1 MSSSR
6 RQYPFHLIE
15 PKWQQTWEQQQAFRA
30 FNPGEEIP
38 AHHPFA
44 VRHQLSGKVSAAQLP
59 EKFYILDMFPYPSG
73 AGLHVGHPEGYTA
86 TDILAR
92 YRRAGGFNVLHPMG
106 WDSFGLPAE
115 QYAVKTGQHP
125 RVTTE
130 ANIANF
136 TRQIKS
142 LGFSYDWSRE
152 LATTDVEYFK
162 WTQWIFL
169 KLYNSWFNPET
180 NKAEP
185 IQIFDDVFSE
195 IPKRASEWENNN
207 SLLSLRIAWESTPV
221 DARKERAKIL
231 TDGQRLAYVS
241 EAPVNWCP
249 ELGTVLANE
258 EVIDGKSEVGGFPVV
273 RKPMRQWML
282 RITKYAERLL
292 NDLDTIDWTDSLK
305 EMQRNWIGKSEG
317 AEVVFKTD
325 TSQNLVIHVFTTR
338 PDTLFGATYLVLS
351 PEHRLVQE
359 ITTAEQKQ
367 AVEDYKKFAAGKS
380 DLERTE
386 LAKEKSGVFTGA
398 YAINPVI
405 DQNDPSW
412 TNQHLIPIWIADYV
426 LASYGTGAI
435 MAVPSHDERDMEFAL
450 KFDITT
456 YNVVMPPDDWLRQN
470 GLPSPNAPKEIQE
483 ICHKSIEELRETY
496 SLTNAY
502 FGQKTFAG
510 EGIAINSE
518 NAEISLN
525 GLPTAEAKKKITA
538 WLEEKNLGKRT
549 INYKLR
555 DWLFS
560 RQRYW
565 GEPFPIIWK
574 KDAAGN
580 LYHEAL
586 PESSLPLLPPS
597 LEDYKPTADGQPPLA
612 RAKDWLHLPD
622 GSIRETNTMPQWA
635 GSCWYYLRYLDAKN
649 ETRFCNGVVERYWM
663 GALRPPV
670 PQNAELMAKEIS
682 QLVQAARESR
692 QSPKR
697 RLALGVVSAGQAGR
711 LREQTGLELGGF
723 THVLDNYAVRHIFK
737 KHGDDSFEQL
747 RGLVGVTAEDFLH
760 LPETLANPDRIESL
774 GKNERGLDLVRFT
787 KRWNGTLL
795 VVEEIRVSRNLLAV
809 VTVFKKPAT
818 ASDAAIGACS
828 DTSETIRRTE
838 ATLQSPVEPVKTTP
852 GVDLYV
858 GGTEHAVLHLLYAR
872 FWHKVLFDL
881 GLVSTAE
888 PFYKLVN
895 QGLIL
900 GSDGQKMSKSRGNV
914 VNPDDV
920 LVEYGADAFRL
931 YEMFMGPLQD
941 TKPWNTQGVEGVYR
955 FLGRVWRLCV
965 DENSETE
972 FEQNETTAKSAEER
986 KELLELIKLNAAI
999 KDVAATPAQLKTLH
1013 ACIKKVTEDL
1023 DGMRFN
1029 TAISAMM
1036 VFVNDAIT
1044 WETKPVSVLKTFLQL
1059 LQPFAPHL
1067 ADELWSKFS
1076 TFNLQP
1082 ATNLAYAPW
1091 PKFDAALLVET
1102 EIEIPVSVNGKVRDV
1117 IKVPAGADNAAL
1129 EAAAKAAEKV
1139 QSFLAGKTIKK
1150 VIVVPKKMVNLIV
1163 G

>member
-38 AHHPFA
+38 ANHPFA
-44 VRHQLSGKVSAAQLP
+44 VRHKLSGKVAATQLP
-59 EKFYILDMFPYPSG
+59 EKFYIIDMFPYPSG

-169 KLYNSWFNPET
+169 KLYNSWFNPAT

-185 IQIFDDVFSE
+185 IETLKYPAELGGARLSPAAAGGDSE
-195 IPKRASEWENNN
+195 AAAGENTRAPLETT
-207 SLLSLRIAWESTPV
+207 R
-221 DARKERAKIL
+221 RAYRDSK
-231 TDGQRLAYVS
+231 RLAYVS

-282 RITKYAERLL
+282 RITAYAEKLL
-292 NDLDTIDWTDSLK
+292 ADLDTIDWTDSLK
-305 EMQRNWIGKSEG
+305 EMQRNWIGRSEG
-317 AEVVFKTD
+317 AEVDFEIVAVVCDRRAGAGTAPLQK
-325 TSQNLVIHVFTTR
+325 IRVFTTR
-338 PDTLFGATYLVLS
+338 PDTLFGATYMVLS
-351 PEHRLVQE
+351 PEHKLVDQIVPNQWPE
-359 ITTAEQKQ
+359 GIPDVWKGKTGSGTSTPAAETSIPASATSTPASGNATPASGNSIPVSGNAVPASGNSIPEFRTSIPASGTSTPESGNAIPRPGNSIPASGNSIPEPGNVIPRPEKSFPEAGTTPFETPKA
-367 AVEDYKKFAAGKS
+367 AVEAYRAFAAGKS

-386 LAKEKSGVFTGA
+386 LAKEKTGIFTGA
-398 YAINPVI
+398 YAINPV
-405 DQNDPSW
+405 NGEK
-412 TNQHLIPIWIADYV
+412 IPIWIADYV

-435 MAVPSHDERDMEFAL
+435 MAVPAHDTRDFEFAK
-450 KFDITT
+450 KFSLPVIQ
-456 YNVVMPPDDWLRQN
+456 VVQPSDAKTEWQGFTDD
-470 GLPSPNAPKEIQE
+470 GTAV
-483 ICHKSIEELRETY
+483 
-496 SLTNAY
+496 
-502 FGQKTFAG
+502 
-510 EGIAINSE
+510 NSDF
-518 NAEISLN
+518 LN

-538 WLEEKNLGKRT
+538 WLEEKGLGKKT

-574 KDAAGN
+574 KDASGN

-586 PESSLPLLPPS
+586 PESSLPLLPPV

-612 RAKDWLHLPD
+612 RAKDWLNLPD
-622 GSIRETNTMPQWA
+622 GSVRETNTMPQWA

-649 ETRFCNGVVERYWM
+649 SSSFVGKDAEQYWM
-663 GALRPPV
+663 GVASSLR
-670 PQNAELMAKEIS
+670 LDK
-682 QLVQAARESR
+682 
-692 QSPKR
+692 
-697 RLALGVVSAGQAGR
+697 SAHSA
-711 LREQTGLELGGF
+711 
-723 THVLDNYAVRHIFK
+723 DA
-737 KHGDDSFEQL
+737 
-747 RGLVGVTAEDFLH
+747 
-760 LPETLANPDRIESL
+760 
-774 GKNERGLDLVRFT
+774 T
-787 KRWNGTLL
+787 K
-795 VVEEIRVSRNLLAV
+795 
-809 VTVFKKPAT
+809 
-818 ASDAAIGACS
+818 
-828 DTSETIRRTE
+828 
-838 ATLQSPVEPVKTTP
+838 P

-888 PFYKLVN
+888 PFFKLVN

-900 GSDGQKMSKSRGNV
+900 GEDGQKMSKSRGNV

-941 TKPWNTQGVEGVYR
+941 TKPWNTKGVEGVYR
-955 FLGRVWRLCV
+955 FLGRVWRLFV
-965 DENSETE
+965 DEQSETE
-972 FEQNETTAKSAEER
+972 FEQAETLTTKTQSHQ
-986 KELLELIKLNAAI
+986 ELLDLIKLNSAI
-999 KDVAATPAQLKTLH
+999 KDAAATPVQLKTLH

-1044 WETKPVSVLKTFLQL
+1044 WETKPAMVLREFLIL
-1059 LQPFAPHL
+1059 LQPFAPHI
-1067 ADELWSKFS
+1067 ADELWEKLHSSFFILHS
-1076 TFNLQP
+1076 SLP
-1082 ATNLAYAPW
+1082 YSPW
-1091 PKFDAALLVET
+1091 PKFDAALLVES
-1102 EIEIPVSVNGKVRDV
+1102 EIEIPVQVNGKLRDV
-1117 IKVPAGADNAAL
+1117 IKVSMNATVAEL
-1129 EAAAKAAEKV
+1129 EALALANEKAKPYY
-1139 QSFLAGKTIKK
+1139 AGKTIKK
-1150 VIVVPKKMVNLIV
+1150 IIVVPKKLVNLV
-1163 G
+1163 AV